1 MTEEPFLKDDE
12 SSNHSSLVEQRV
24 IETRNSIQV
33 ETERM
38 RQSYDSPEA
47 LHPKRGRGRPAF
59 RPFDLPSRLPLK
71 RRSEEIANES
81 SNDSSKAQLA

>member
-33 ETERM
+33 ET
-38 RQSYDSPEA
+38 
-47 LHPKRGRGRPAF
+47 
-59 RPFDLPSRLPLK
+59 
-71 RRSEEIANES
+71 
-81 SNDSSKAQLA
+81 